1 MLSPA
6 DVTCLR
12 EFLLDLGQVFL
23 IECDIQGAFY
33 GFQVSDLVSGLG
45 NKFGQSLIG
54 PFLFVVPGK
63 IFLCVFLR
71 GLDRIQR
78 DGELFSGI
86 VIQCSQLFRTFRK
99 LVAVCID

>member
-23 IECDIQGAFY
+23 IEGDIKGAFY
-33 GFQVSDLVSGLG
+33 GFQVSDLVAGLG
-45 NKFGQSLIG
+45 NKFGQCLIG

-63 IFLCVFLR
+63 IFLCVFLWS
-71 GLDRIQR
+71 LDRIQR
-78 DGELFSGI
+78 DGDLVAGI
-86 VIQCSQLFRTFRK
+86 VI
-99 LVAVCID
+99 

>member
-12 EFLLDLGQVFL
+12 EFLFDLGQVFL
-23 IECDIQGAFY
+23 IEGDIQGTFY

-45 NKFGQSLIG
+45 NKFGQCLIG

-63 IFLCVFLR
+63 IFLRVFLWS
-71 GLDRIQR
+71 LDRIQR
-78 DGELFSGI
+78 DGDLVAGI
-86 VIQCSQLFRTFRK
+86 VI
-99 LVAVCID
+99 